1 MSNYSNE
8 ARKLSEES
16 GSRSS
21 VTLTYDVLFSVLAL
35 KQLRK
40 LD

>member
-16 GSRSS
+16 GSRSEVNFVNCGFWVS
-21 VTLTYDVLFSVLAL
+21 
-35 KQLRK
+35 
-40 LD
+40 